1 MSKNPNWL
9 MHDHC
14 KYDQELEDCEIA
26 LEENDWKTA
35 VKLFNTFVKGFKLH
49 MLMEDE
55 VLYPLVDKESGD
67 PNGDLVLLSHE
78 HDGLHRLL
86 GDLVYVIKTKD
97 FDHFEECLQFLH
109 KAMDQH
115 KDHEDAVFLSL
126 GTESLL
132 LRRDEI
138 MSRLEAFRSKVTA
151 PTTRWAKFF
160 SFLPARNRC
169 RAGTG
174 ICHAAH
180 SRQTRSCYAS
190 RWDIT

>member
-1 MSKNPNWL
+1 MPL
-9 MHDHC
+9 
-14 KYDQELEDCEIA
+14 EERGLEDSGQ
-26 LEENDWKTA
+26 A
-35 VKLFNTFVKGFKLH
+35 VQHICGGFKLH

-55 VLYPLVDKESGD
+55 VLYPLVNKESGD

-138 MSRLEAFRSKVTA
+138 MSRLEAFSIKVTA

-174 ICHAAH
+174 T
-180 SRQTRSCYAS
+180 SLLPVAS
-190 RWDIT
+190 IGVLPFRAE